1 MIIIDG
7 ITYNVPVMSLKRK
20 AETLDKFAERTEDGK
35 LHRELIGIYYNY
47 SIQFGST
54 ASAADY
60 AALWNKLTEPVE
72 FHTITLPDGAGVHTF
87 EGYFSNIGD
96 EMRKYKDPQAFYKS
110 LTLNI
115 ISRDPT
121 RS

>member
-1 MIIIDG
+1 MITIDG
-7 ITYNVPVMSLKRK
+7 VLYNIPVISLKRK

-35 LHRELIGIYYNY
+35 LHRELIGIYFNY
-47 SIQFGST
+47 VIQFGSS
-54 ASAADY
+54 ASPADY
-60 AALWNKLTEPVE
+60 AALWLKLTEPVE
-72 FHTITLPDGAGVHTF
+72 FHIITIPDGDSAHTF

>member
-1 MIIIDG
+1 MITIDG
-7 ITYNVPVMSLKRK
+7 TLYNVPVIKISRK
-20 AETLDKFAERTEDGK
+20 VDALDKFAERTVDGR
-35 LHRELIGIYYNY
+35 LNRELIGVYINY

-60 AALWNKLTEPVE
+60 AALWNKITEPVE
-72 FHTITLPDGAGVHTF
+72 FHTVSIPDGNGVHTF

-96 EMRKYKDPQAFYKS
+96 DMKKYTDPQAFYKN

-115 ISRDPT
+115 TSRDPT